1 MVHCVA
7 GAGSRALDA
16 WHLAETM
23 TNSLELF
30 LRTIIARAY
39 PRVVGTN
46 REKSWVFFDTF
57 LPLLST
63 AAYVFFYRAIRAPE
77 EYIGLVVVG
86 GAMTAYWLNVLWS
99 MSSQLY
105 WDKDAGNLALYVA
118 APASMMAILL
128 GMAVGGM
135 FTTTVR
141 ALAIIAAGWL
151 LFGIHF
157 SLASW
162 LPLILTFLLTMAALY
177 GMGMLFASLF
187 LLFGREAWHVSNL
200 LQEPIYLASGFYF
213 PVKALGFWVA
223 AAASLVPLT
232 LGLDGMRQL
241 LFPQNPDF
249 GFIPVRVEIWI
260 LLGLSALFITAS
272 KFALDHME
280 KLARQ
285 QGRITERRR

>member
-1 MVHCVA
+1 
-7 GAGSRALDA
+7 
-16 WHLAETM
+16 
-23 TNSLELF
+23 
-30 LRTIIARAY
+30 
-39 PRVVGTN
+39 
-46 REKSWVFFDTF
+46 
-57 LPLLST
+57 
-63 AAYVFFYRAIRAPE
+63 
-77 EYIGLVVVG
+77 
-86 GAMTAYWLNVLWS
+86 MTAYWLNVLWS

-118 APASMMAILL
+118 APTSMMAILL

-135 FTTTVR
+135 LTTTVR
-141 ALAIIAAGWL
+141 ALAIILAGWL
-151 LFGIHF
+151 LFGIQF

-223 AAASLVPLT
+223 AAASIVPLT

-249 GFIPVRVEIWI
+249 GFIPVSYEIWI
-260 LLGLSALFITAS
+260 LLGLSVVFIAAS
-272 KFALDHME
+272 KFSLDYME